1 MRFLGLIGLVVALL
15 IVGMLAKKQLSAARA
30 AVPATAASAPGD
42 GASAA
47 TTAREQSQQIQRQ
60 YQQALEGALQQ
71 QQRKLPEDA
80 Q

>member
-1 MRFLGLIGLVVALL
+1 MRFLGLIGLVLALV
-15 IVGMLAKKQLSAARA
+15 IVGLLAKKQLSAVRTVTP
-30 AVPATAASAPGD
+30 AVAASAPGD

-60 YQQALEGALQQ
+60 YQQALDAALQQ
-71 QQRKLPEDA
+71 QQRKLPDDA